1 MKKILVPV
9 DFSDTSIHALH
20 AACQLAIRTGADLF
34 LLNANE
40 MAAYVVPV
48 SEYAYT
54 ASALDVAEYNKTA
67 NERIQNLKSGLLSD
81 SRFKHLNVIT
91 AVREGLMVPVIRE
104 VIEEEV
110 IDLIVMGTLGVSGWK
125 ELLIGS
131 NTERVIRYAPCPVLV
146 IPKGTDELKI
156 NRVVVPTNLK
166 PDQKNAFKMVKKWQE
181 IFGFEVHA
189 LYLNDPL
196 GAMTHVDIEAEKNRQ
211 MAAAGL
217 RDVYLHLYGMTID
230 AEDAIR
236 KYAQQVNADMI
247 IMGTHQPRGLSHLLF
262 GSLTEDTANH
272 SPVPVLSVPV

>member
-20 AACQLAIRTGADLF
+20 AACQLALRTGADLF

-81 SRFKHLNVIT
+81 SRFKHLNIIT

-104 VIEEEV
+104 VIKEEG

-146 IPKGTDELKI
+146 IPKGIDELKI
-156 NRVVVPTNLK
+156 NRVVVPSNLK

-217 RDVYLHLYGMTID
+217 RNVYLHLYGMTID

>member
-20 AACQLAIRTGADLF
+20 AACQLALRTGADLF

-81 SRFKHLNVIT
+81 SRFKHLNIIT

-104 VIEEEV
+104 VIEEEG

-146 IPKGTDELKI
+146 IPKGIDELKI
-156 NRVVVPTNLK
+156 NRVVVPSNLK

-217 RDVYLHLYGMTID
+217 RNVYLHLYGMTID

>member
-81 SRFKHLNVIT
+81 SRFKHLNIIT

-104 VIEEEV
+104 VIKEEG

-146 IPKGTDELKI
+146 IPKGIDELKI
-156 NRVVVPTNLK
+156 NRVVVPSNLK

-217 RDVYLHLYGMTID
+217 RNVYLHLYGMTID